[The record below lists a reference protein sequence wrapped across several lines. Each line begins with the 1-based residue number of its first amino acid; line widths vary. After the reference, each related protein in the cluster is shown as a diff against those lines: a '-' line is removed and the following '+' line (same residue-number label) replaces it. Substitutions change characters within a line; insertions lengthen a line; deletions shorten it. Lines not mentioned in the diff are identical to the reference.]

1 MKNESAP
8 PPFQVPAD
16 YVELIRTLKDRVRE
30 ARSQAVLS
38 VNRQMVLLYWTIGQ
52 HILAS
57 QKHHGWGAAIVDS
70 VAADL
75 QHEFPEIKGFARR
88 NVMYMRALAEAYPT
102 YDFVQRAVAQ
112 IPWGQNCTILDKVKD
127 SKRRQ
132 WYVLKTIENGWSRP
146 VLAAQI
152 DTDLPGRQAV
162 PAGETTN
169 FSVALSSPQSELAL
183 ETIKDPYVLDFLML
197 REDAKERE
205 LEDALIQNIT
215 RFLLELGVGF
225 AYMGRQYKLEVGG
238 QDYFLDL
245 LFYHHR
251 LRCLVVIELKM
262 DEFKPEYAGKMNFY
276 LNALDDLVKLPEDRP
291 SIGIILCKERNGV
304 VAEYALK
311 RLEKPIGVAEYRLT
325 KTLPADLRKDLPTAK
340 ALEVAVV
347 DKLSIESSN
356 SKLQVSG
363 PGEGKTKVL
372 DGDKAG
378 KPGRKKNK
386 R

>member
-1 MKNESAP
+1 M
-8 PPFQVPAD
+8 
-16 YVELIRTLKDRVRE
+16 
-30 ARSQAVLS
+30 
-38 VNRQMVLLYWTIGQ
+38 
-52 HILAS
+52 
-57 QKHHGWGAAIVDS
+57 
-70 VAADL
+70 
-75 QHEFPEIKGFARR
+75 
-88 NVMYMRALAEAYPT
+88 
-102 YDFVQRAVAQ
+102 
-112 IPWGQNCTILDKVKD
+112 
-127 SKRRQ
+127 
-132 WYVLKTIENGWSRP
+132 
-146 VLAAQI
+146 
-152 DTDLPGRQAV
+152 
-162 PAGETTN
+162 
-169 FSVALSSPQSELAL
+169 
-183 ETIKDPYVLDFLML
+183 LDFLML